1 MKEREI
7 MKIFHDCG
15 ALLEG
20 HFLLTSGLHSN
31 RYIQCAKVL
40 QYPELATDLG
50 ADLAACFQD
59 LQVDVVVGPALGGI
73 LVAQEVARWLKARAL
88 FTERE
93 QGAMTLRRGFTVEQ
107 GERVL
112 VVEDVVTTG
121 SSTREVIQV
130 VEGYGAE
137 VVGIGALVDRHTGTL
152 DFKVPF
158 HALLRLEIATY
169 SPESCPLCREGL
181 SLVKPGSRQGK
192 VEAGYS
198 SSK

>member
-1 MKEREI
+1 MKEQEL
-7 MKIFHDCG
+7 MKIFRDCG

-40 QYPELATDLG
+40 QYPELATNLG
-50 ADLAACFQD
+50 ADLAGYFRD
-59 LQVDVVVGPALGGI
+59 LQVNVVVGPALGGI
-73 LVAQEVARWLKARAL
+73 LVAQEVARSLKVRAL

-93 QGAMTLRRGFTVEQ
+93 QGAMTLRRGFAVEQ
-107 GERVL
+107 GERAL

-121 SSTREVIQV
+121 GSTREVV
-130 VEGYGAE
+130 NTLKGYGAE
-137 VVGIGALVDRHTGTL
+137 VVGVGALVDRHMGTL
-152 DFKVPF
+152 DFNVPF

-181 SLVKPGSRQGK
+181 PLVKPGSRK
-192 VEAGYS
+192 R
-198 SSK
+198 